1 MLTRSVVLIGLMGS
15 GKTTAGR
22 RLAKKIGC
30 EFVDTDDV
38 VREVAGIE
46 VRDIFERDGEPK
58 FREYESSALLQILQD
73 KTPRV
78 IAAAGGVVLADKN
91 RAAIEASGA
100 YVVWLQAETSALVER
115 TATGAHR
122 PLLIGDAPATLE
134 AMSIAREKL
143 YAGLADT
150 RIDTNNQSVTSVAEL
165 LFVDLVANG
174 VVAIDTR
181 DDVQHIAQ
189 HITHTNARAHTSS
202 E

>member
-91 RAAIEASGA
+91 RAAIEASGV
-100 YVVWLQAETSALVER
+100 YVVWLQAETTALVER
-115 TATGAHR
+115 AAVGRHR
-122 PLLIGDAPATLE
+122 PLLDGDAPAKLE
-134 AMSIAREKL
+134 AMSIARNKL

-150 RIDTNNQSVTSVAEL
+150 RIDTNRMTVATVAAMLYEDL
-165 LFVDLVANG
+165 LANG
-174 VVAIDTR
+174 IVK
-181 DDVQHIAQ
+181 
-189 HITHTNARAHTSS
+189 S
-202 E
+202 EMRTDSRVETVGE

>member
-30 EFVDTDDV
+30 VFVDTDDV
-38 VREVAGIE
+38 VREVAGVA
-46 VRDIFERDGEPK
+46 VREIFERGGEPK
-58 FREYESSALLQILQD
+58 FREYESLALLQILRD

-100 YVVWLQAETSALVER
+100 YVVWMQADTAALVER
-115 TATGAHR
+115 VASGTHR

-143 YAGLADT
+143 YAGLADA
-150 RIDTNNQSVTSVAEL
+150 RIDTNNQSLKSVAEL

-174 VVAIDTR
+174 V
-181 DDVQHIAQ
+181 IASDPQ
-189 HITHTNARAHTSS
+189 AAAQGNARAH
-202 E
+202 